1 MSKDTSWDPS
11 GKSSSASGEE
21 TLEADRRGAQRH
33 PFSADAEVTELRSGL
48 KLSARVSDLSLKGCY
63 IDTLNPYAAGTA
75 VSLRLHKGKDVFE
88 ARANVS
94 YRQAGFGMGLDFE
107 GLVAEQRAKL
117 EIWLSELGVEVQ
129 SRGPGKSEAV
139 QPEPVSSPDHA
150 LIIALVRLLN
160 CKGILTNQESA
171 ALLDGRLD

>member
-75 VSLRLHKGKDVFE
+75 VSLRL
-88 ARANVS
+88 
-94 YRQAGFGMGLDFE
+94 Q
-107 GLVAEQRAKL
+107 VAEQRAKL